1 MNRSI
6 FLISYCLLALFFMI
20 GCSDEKQNKGATD
33 EVVVYT
39 SLDQCLSEPILKE
52 FERRTGIR
60 VKPVYDT
67 EAAKTTGLINR
78 LIARKNSP
86 DCDVLWNNEII
97 QTARL
102 GEMGLLQ
109 EYRSPLAER
118 IPIQYRDPN
127 GRWVGFAARMR
138 VIIYNTDKISGD
150 NVPVKIAD
158 FASPQW
164 RGQAA
169 IARPFF
175 GTTLTHMIVLN
186 QLWGPDRLKNCLL
199 QMREN
204 DVALCP
210 GNGSVRDMVAS
221 GERTFGL
228 TDTDDAYGAILD
240 GKPVAVKLPD
250 PQLGMILIPNT
261 VSIIRNAPN
270 PAAAKKLVDFLLS
283 ADVERM
289 LAKGR
294 GAQIPLGTDL
304 GDMKTPW
311 DDLMVSGKRAEYD
324 LETAAKSVKSVVE
337 LLRQAKM
344 DQ

>member
-1 MNRSI
+1 MNHYM
-6 FLISYCLLALFFMI
+6 FLISYCLLTLLLA
-20 GCSDEKQNKGATD
+20 GCSDEKQSKQVAD

-39 SLDQCLSEPILKE
+39 SLDQFLSEPILKE
-52 FERRTGIR
+52 FQRRTGIR

-78 LIARKNSP
+78 LIARRNSP

-97 QTARL
+97 QTVRL
-102 GEMGLLQ
+102 AEMGMLEQ
-109 EYRSPLAER
+109 YRSPIAER
-118 IPIQYRDPN
+118 LPSRYRDPK
-127 GRWVGFAARMR
+127 GRWVGFAARMQ
-138 VIIYNTDKISGD
+138 VIIYNTDKITGD
-150 NVPVKIAD
+150 EVPTKIED
-158 FASPQW
+158 FASPKW
-164 RGQAA
+164 RGQVA

-186 QLWGPDRLKNCLL
+186 QLWGPERLKNCLL
-199 QMREN
+199 AMREN

-228 TDTDDAYGAILD
+228 TDTDDANGAILD
-240 GKPVAVKLPD
+240 GKAVAVKLPD

-270 PAAAKKLVDFLLS
+270 PSAAKKLVDFLLS
-283 ADVERM
+283 ADTERM
-289 LAKGR
+289 LAKAR
-294 GAQIPLGTDL
+294 GAQIPLGRDL
-304 GDMKTPW
+304 SDVKTPW
-311 DDLMVSGKRAEYD
+311 DDLLTSGKRAQYD
-324 LETAAKSVKSVVE
+324 LKKAAESVKSVVD
-337 LLRQAKM
+337 LLKQAKM